1 MDSKI
6 SSLDDIQ
13 EAVLYFTLG
22 PFSRV
27 QPGVTPHFWPQFLH
41 G

>member
-13 EAVLYFTLG
+13 EAALHFTLG
-22 PFSRV
+22 PFSQV